1 MLRSK
6 KLQAGSLQF
15 VLFIGAVIAVL
26 LLTFVLL
33 YHTHSL
39 FDKKASKTIDLIKR
53 TDFAL
58 HQAMGQKLKLNDSVS
73 IDLKQEDGIKT
84 TAIKSNWGIFEKIT
98 VVSQF
103 KKNRFTK
110 SALVGGG
117 VDMDFPALYLKD
129 NDRPMVIAGKAKI
142 TGNAYLP
149 KQGIRPGSI
158 RGRFYQF
165 TRPVYGNVKQST
177 KTLPPIEP
185 EVKSHIGQLL
195 LDRGGMSGRN
205 SIRFSNRLQLANSF
219 ELPTQYIQGDVLR
232 LSGVNLSGNIMVV
245 ATHKIIV
252 GKNAKLQ
259 DVVLIAPEIEFENGF
274 VGNLQ
279 AIASSRIKVN
289 RRVNLEYP
297 SALVVDRGSRPNPK
311 ERRKPNIEIGPGTS
325 IKGIVAYFERT
336 EENQFFPQLIISE
349 KASVYG
355 EVFCEKNLELKG
367 DVIGN
372 VTTNAFMALEN
383 GSVYQNHLFGG
394 TINADFLPQQY
405 VGLLLNKEKAV
416 AKWLY

>member
-1 MLRSK
+1 MLHNK
-6 KLQAGSLQF
+6 KLRAGALQF

-33 YHTHSL
+33 HQTHSL
-39 FDKKASKTIDLIKR
+39 FDKKTSKAIDLIKSS
-53 TDFAL
+53 DLAL
-58 HQAMGQKLKLNDSVS
+58 QQAMEQKLRLNDSVS

-84 TAIKSNWGIFEKIT
+84 TAIKSHWGIFEKYV

-103 KKNRFTK
+103 HKNRFVKT
-110 SALVGGG
+110 ALVGGG
-117 VDMDFPALYLKD
+117 MDQDFSALYLKD

-158 RGRFYQF
+158 RGQFYQF

-177 KTLPPIEP
+177 KTLPPLDSEMRAYIQ
-185 EVKSHIGQLL
+185 QLQSKVF
-195 LDRGGMSGRN
+195 GMSGN
-205 SIRFSNRLQLANSF
+205 NTLRFSSRLQLSNSF
-219 ELPTQYIQGDVLR
+219 KSPTQYIQGDVLR
-232 LSGVNLSGNIMVV
+232 LSGCNLVGNVVVV
-245 ATHKIIV
+245 ATHKIMV
-252 GKNAKLQ
+252 GNDSNLQ
-259 DVVLIAPEIEFENGF
+259 DVLLIAPEIEIEDRFSGR
-274 VGNLQ
+274 LQ
-279 AIASSRIKVN
+279 AIAFNRIEVG

-297 SALVVDRGSRPNPK
+297 SALVVDRGSRPNNK
-311 ERRKPNIEIGPGTS
+311 ERRQPNIEIGSETML
-325 IKGIVAYFERT
+325 KGIVAYFEKT
-336 EENQFFPQLIISE
+336 EENQFFPQVVISK

-367 DVIGN
+367 DVFGN
-372 VTTNAFMALEN
+372 VTTNAFMAMEN

-394 TINADFLPQQY
+394 TINTDFLPQQY